1 MSDDNSNDALP
12 NKSATAF
19 CDQVHF
25 LNFLY
30 TMYNKMTNNYKEY
43 IQSKFFISYF
53 DFFCPI
59 IYSYQKQTKG
69 QMLPLITHIND
80 RNEKK

>member
-25 LNFLY
+25 LNFLF
-30 TMYNKMTNNYKEY
+30 TMYNKMTNSYKEY
-43 IQSKFFISYF
+43 NPSFYF
-53 DFFCPI
+53 LF
-59 IYSYQKQTKG
+59 
-69 QMLPLITHIND
+69 
-80 RNEKK
+80 

>member
-25 LNFLY
+25 LNFLF

-43 IQSKFFISYF
+43 IQSKFLFLILI
-53 DFFCPI
+53 FFVPSSI
-59 IYSYQKQTKG
+59 HTRNKQRAKCYH
-69 QMLPLITHIND
+69 L
-80 RNEKK
+80 